1 MIERITA
8 VDGSGDLEAVLE
20 WTRQSLPDRYTELI
34 MDVVAEA
41 KADQSVSGL
50 LLTGS
55 IARGDALPGTDIDVR
70 YLRDLDQPT
79 AFERGFQ
86 DSLLVERTF
95 TDEKSALAQL
105 NENPMHVYAY
115 LDGRILYD
123 RDGGL
128 ARLQAEADRVF
139 RAYRAP
145 EQLKVDLAAALG
157 HPEDKV
163 RVGFESGDLLR
174 AVFCLGTSSWA
185 LMEGLWAANDLPLPP
200 NSSVRPHLR
209 DLRGPENI
217 EQLFERLFLGDPR
230 ERVQTGLFLLGWVR
244 RRLLT

>member
-1 MIERITA
+1 MGEIAGTELDAVLDWTRRSLPPEYAAMIETL
-8 VDGSGDLEAVLE
+8 VDEAE
-20 WTRQSLPDRYTELI
+20 REP
-34 MDVVAEA
+34 
-41 KADQSVSGL
+41 SVSGL

-55 IARGDALPGTDIDVR
+55 VARGDALPGTDIDVR
-70 YLRDLDQPT
+70 YVRDAEAP
-79 AFERGFQ
+79 ASFERGFREA
-86 DSLLVERTF
+86 LLVERTF
-95 TDEKSALAQL
+95 TDERSALTQL
-105 NENPMHVYAY
+105 NDNPMHVYAY

-123 RDGGL
+123 RDGVL
-128 ARLQAEADRVF
+128 TRLRAEADRVF

-145 EQLKVDLAAALG
+145 QQLKVDLAASLA

-174 AVFCLGTSSWA
+174 AAFCLGTSSWG

-217 EQLFERLFLGDPR
+217 EKLFERLFLGDAR
-230 ERVQTGLFLLGWVR
+230 ERVETGLFLFGWIR
-244 RRLLT
+244 GRLAIQT

>member
-1 MIERITA
+1 VGE
-8 VDGSGDLEAVLE
+8 VDDTDLEAVLD
-20 WTRQSLPDRYTELI
+20 WTRRSMPPEYAQLI
-34 MDVVAEA
+34 ETLVGEAEREP
-41 KADQSVSGL
+41 KVSGL

-70 YLRDLDQPT
+70 YLRDSDG
-79 AFERGFQ
+79 AASFERGLQ
-86 DSLLVERTF
+86 EDLLVERTF
-95 TDEKSALAQL
+95 TDEGSALAQL
-105 NENPMHVYAY
+105 NDNPMHVYAY

-123 RDGGL
+123 RDGAL
-128 ARLQAEADRVF
+128 SRLRTEADRVF

-145 EQLKVDLAAALG
+145 QQLKADLAVALG

-174 AVFCLGTSSWA
+174 AAFGLSTSSWG

-217 EQLFERLFLGDPR
+217 EKLFERLFLGDPR
-230 ERVQTGLFLLGWVR
+230 ERVETGLFLLGWIR
-244 RRLLT
+244 RRLALQS